1 MIDCKKCFH
10 YFSYL
15 EIKDKGRMITH
26 THPCFN
32 CARRPGLKDHYEPR
46 PTAHEGREDPIK
58 QLDML

>member
-10 YFSYL
+10 YYELLILKAIHKPST
-15 EIKDKGRMITH
+15 DANA
-26 THPCFN
+26 CFN